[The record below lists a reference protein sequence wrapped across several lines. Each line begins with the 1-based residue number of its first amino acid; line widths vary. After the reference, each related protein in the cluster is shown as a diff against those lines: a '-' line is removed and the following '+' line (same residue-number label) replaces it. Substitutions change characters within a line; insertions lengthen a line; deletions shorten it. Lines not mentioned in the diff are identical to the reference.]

1 MYIELRDIKMKLLY
15 FFEFQMIINSY
26 FQIIDHVSKMIRNHV
41 RIHIQT
47 NNSIEQRRKSKV

>member
-26 FQIIDHVSKMIRNHV
+26 FQIIDHVSKMIHV